1 MVTMLSSVGRRKNNT
16 AFGFNP
22 DVAFS
27 YIDQRLQ
34 DVLGHFQKD
43 FEREI
48 SAENLGPKFGQYGSF
63 LPMLLRNPLTQSQ
76 PKSLASVQ
84 SSNIP
89 KLLKKFENMDSSTT
103 NNTLPLHEKKTLK
116 IRLKIGIGKAPKS
129 NSASYSMDFKN
140 CPSSSIESILENK
153 DENYELPT
161 SIVQAKALSVILANS
176 SFSPASDSLCL
187 EEKNNPSTSSSK
199 TRIDYCETKLQK
211 DFDDVQQPTQG
222 SMGIGPSPA
231 FEGDSFILEK
241 EIHKQ
246 YMKLKL
252 SKRCRKGNKKC
263 SLQDCS
269 NITKKRKECSAS
281 VGECNLNESTT
292 ENNGVFSS
300 ARSSTKLF
308 RKMQGK
314 SNVTKKRKECSASA
328 GESDLNE
335 NPNKNGGVSSSAHS
349 STQLFGNLMHQ
360 IQLAEDTLK
369 EAIDL
374 KHSTDRLKNGES
386 EVEVS
391 GLYLRATLKFL
402 LAASM
407 FEVCDVVSS
416 TLGEKTQSTDIYID
430 TSKMLKQCAI
440 SFEHNGEIA
449 AAALAYKCVEV
460 AYMRVIF
467 SISSHICRDGHELQ
481 ASLHGHP
488 FGQKSSPLSA
498 LDVTNVCEDGAP
510 PGSKAKG
517 VNLLASRATHS
528 SPHPLN
534 YAKYV
539 SSAMDAAQ
547 RSLSA
552 LNAAQW
558 KYGLQGIAAVK
569 TALDFHFHDMDG
581 FVRQVR
587 LALEEI
593 DI

>member
-1 MVTMLSSVGRRKNNT
+1 MVTMLSYVGRRKHNT
-16 AFGFNP
+16 TFGFNP

-43 FEREI
+43 FERDI
-48 SAENLGPKFGQYGSF
+48 SADNLGPKYGQYGSF
-63 LPMLLRNPLTQSQ
+63 LPMHLRNPLTQSQ
-76 PKSLASVQ
+76 PKNPVNVH

-103 NNTLPLHEKKTLK
+103 KNTLPVHEKKSLK
-116 IRLKIGIGKAPKS
+116 IRLKIGVGKAPKS
-129 NSASYSMDFKN
+129 NSASFSSLDFKN
-140 CPSSSIESILENK
+140 CPSSPIESTLENK
-153 DENYELPT
+153 DENYELPS
-161 SIVQAKALSVILANS
+161 SIVQAKALPVIPANTS
-176 SFSPASDSLCL
+176 LSLASDSFCL
-187 EEKNNPSTSSSK
+187 EEKDNPSTRSSK
-199 TRIDYCETKLQK
+199 TRIDYCETKLLK
-211 DFDDVQQPTQG
+211 QPARD
-222 SMGIGPSPA
+222 SKRIGPSPA

-252 SKRCRKGNKKC
+252 SKRYRKGNKKC
-263 SLQDCS
+263 NLQGCS
-269 NITKKRKECSAS
+269 NITKKRKQCSAS
-281 VGECNLNESTT
+281 VAESNLNESTM

-300 ARSSTKLF
+300 ARTSTKLF
-308 RKMQGK
+308 GEMQGK
-314 SNVTKKRKECSASA
+314 SNITKKRKECSASA

-335 NPNKNGGVSSSAHS
+335 NPTENGGVSSSAHS
-349 STQLFGNLMHQ
+349 SNKLFGNLRHP

-374 KHSTDRLKNGES
+374 KHSTDRLKNVES

-391 GLYLRATLKFL
+391 GIYLRATLKFL

-407 FEVCDVVSS
+407 FEVCDMGSA
-416 TLGEKTQSTDIYID
+416 TLGEKTQSTEIYID

-460 AYMRVIF
+460 AYKRVIF
-467 SISSHICRDGHELQ
+467 SMSSHIRQDGHELQ

-488 FGQKSSPLSA
+488 FGQKSSTFSA
-498 LDVTNVCEDGAP
+498 LDVTNVCQDGAP
-510 PGSKAKG
+510 SGSEAKG
-517 VNLLASRATHS
+517 IKLLASRATCS
-528 SPHPLN
+528 SPHLLN
-534 YAKYV
+534 YAEYV

-552 LNAAQW
+552 LKAAQW

-581 FVRQVR
+581 FVRLVR